1 MELGKGQTIMVDA
14 DLQQPS
20 RTLHKD
26 VCSRSGLPA
35 DSFELYHGSKP
46 LEDEAPLASWGV
58 KKSSLI
64 EVKMRG
70 RGGMQTAGGEGSGV
84 AGLDVAGGGSSSG
97 ESVEGE
103 EAQTEG
109 AADTDAE
116 IERLASII
124 YSHKT
129 SPAPEPTKGPDP
141 EAAPRTGY
149 DIGVSAQ
156 ALWEYLCSLLRR
168 AVRSGQLVGGG

>member
-1 MELGKGQTIMVDA
+1 MVDA

-58 KKSSLI
+58 KKGSLI

-70 RGGMQTAGGEGSGV
+70 RGGMQIGGGGTVYGGEGSGV
-84 AGLDVAGGGSSSG
+84 AGLDVAGGGSRRG

-109 AADTDAE
+109 AADNDAE
-116 IERLASII
+116 IGHLASNI
-124 YSHKT
+124 YSDRT
-129 SPAPEPTKGPDP
+129 SPALEPTKGPDP
-141 EAAPRTGY
+141 KAAPRTGY
-149 DIGVSAQ
+149 VGISRQ
-156 ALWEYLCSLLRR
+156 ALWEYLYRLLWR

>member
-1 MELGKGQTIMVDA
+1 MVDA

-26 VCSRSGLPA
+26 VCSRSRLPA
-35 DSFELYHGSKP
+35 DNFELYYGSKR
-46 LEDEAPLASWGV
+46 LEDEAPLASCGV
-58 KKSSLI
+58 KKNSLI

-84 AGLDVAGGGSSSG
+84 AGLDVAGGSGGG
-97 ESVEGE
+97 ESVEEE

-109 AADTDAE
+109 AADNDVE
-116 IERLASII
+116 IGRMASTIH
-124 YSHKT
+124 SDMT
-129 SPAPEPTKGPDP
+129 SAPEPTKGPDP
-141 EAAPRTGY
+141 EAAPRPRY

-156 ALWEYLCSLLRR
+156 ALWEYLYRLLWR